1 MSAAYK
7 NSDKICTG
15 DRISN
20 QRISGSVATRLQQQR
35 QIMCFISANI
45 ATAAPLKY
53 AEKKAAGLLP
63 PSIKLV
69 PGYWIWWRPVASL
82 LLFHISACL
91 CSVFAYFLYIL
102 CRLLQNMPKIAN
114 KKLYLRTEALYFTAE
129 VSTRDFITI
138 TLS

>member
-7 NSDKICTG
+7 NSDKICTA

-53 AEKKAAGLLP
+53 AGKKAAPSAPTLDQISAWILDMVVTSGVSP
-63 PSIKLV
+63 PLSYFSL
-69 PGYWIWWRPVASL
+69 SL
-82 LLFHISACL
+82 LSFCIFSLHIVQIITKYA
-91 CSVFAYFLYIL
+91 
-102 CRLLQNMPKIAN
+102 QNC
-114 KKLYLRTEALYFTAE
+114 
-129 VSTRDFITI
+129 
-138 TLS
+138 

>member
-20 QRISGSVATRLQQQR
+20 QRISGSVATRLQQPR

-53 AEKKAAGLLP
+53 AEKKAAELLT

-69 PGYWIWWRPVASL
+69 PGYWIWW
-82 LLFHISACL
+82 
-91 CSVFAYFLYIL
+91 
-102 CRLLQNMPKIAN
+102 
-114 KKLYLRTEALYFTAE
+114 
-129 VSTRDFITI
+129 
-138 TLS
+138 